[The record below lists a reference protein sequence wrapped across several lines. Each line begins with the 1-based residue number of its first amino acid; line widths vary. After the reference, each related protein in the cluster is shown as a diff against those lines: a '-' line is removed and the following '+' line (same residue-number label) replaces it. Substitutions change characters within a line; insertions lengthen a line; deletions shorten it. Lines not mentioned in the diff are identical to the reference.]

1 MLHSYIVTLAH
12 LVPTAV
18 LLSVSLARRQ
28 KPHNDLLW
36 AFSSLEIYFGFVVV
50 ILNVTDVPAF
60 LFSHNTT
67 LSLMLSLKPYKMLD
81 SPSEI
86 ISSSFGILSSRRP
99 FSHYL

>member
-1 MLHSYIVTLAH
+1 LLHSYIVTLAH

-18 LLSVSLARRQ
+18 LLSVPLARRQ
-28 KPHNDLLW
+28 KPHNDQLW
-36 AFSSLEIYFGFVVV
+36 AFSSLEIYFGLVVV
-50 ILNVTDVPAF
+50 ILNITDVPAF

-67 LSLMLSLKPYKMLD
+67 LSLLKPYKMLD

-86 ISSSFGILSSRRP
+86 ISSSFGILSSRRS